1 MKKKELKELAKK
13 IAKYETVIQE
23 SSDEDE
29 KENAKNAI
37 LRLADSIE
45 SLEDMSALDELIQNQ
60 MYKKNT

>member
-45 SLEDMSALDELIQNQ
+45 SLEDMSVLDELIQNQ